1 MFQVLSIGNFTAFY
15 PKSKIQPAE
24 YSVMAKTKWPKPP
37 KYSVPLFNCAE
48 IVLLREKEEAIEYL
62 DRLGLSF
69 DLNGFNGF
77 AYSHHREGKAP
88 IMIIAV
94 FVHEPQILAHEACH
108 IAFDICNHVGVPTP
122 NDGMNETFCY
132 LVQQIVSAFLPHI
145 RQE

>member
-1 MFQVLSIGNFTAFY
+1 
-15 PKSKIQPAE
+15 
-24 YSVMAKTKWPKPP
+24 MAKTKWPKPP

-62 DRLGLSF
+62 YRLGLSF

-77 AYSHHREGKAP
+77 AYSHHREGKTP

-108 IAFDICNHVGVPTP
+108 TAFDICNHVGVPTP

-132 LVQQIVSAFLPHI
+132 LVQQIVSAFLPYLK
-145 RQE
+145 QE